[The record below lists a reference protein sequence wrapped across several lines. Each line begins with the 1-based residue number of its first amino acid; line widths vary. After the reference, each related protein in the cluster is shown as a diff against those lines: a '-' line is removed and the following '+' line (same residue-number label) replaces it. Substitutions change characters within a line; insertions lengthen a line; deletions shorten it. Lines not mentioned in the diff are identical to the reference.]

1 MRAVTVLFVA
11 PLAMALAACQPT
23 PAAAPPAAGDDTP
36 VPKAAA
42 SSEHVV
48 FQCGELAVE
57 ATYHGQ
63 ERATVRVAGRTLQLE
78 PEMVASGARFGDA
91 QGNALWTKGD
101 GDGVLSLAGEPDRTC
116 RAGGKDSSA
125 RTIAPARFHA
135 RGNEPGWTAD
145 VEAGIHGGPVLRVE
159 VDYGDRRFEVPT
171 PAQGADGWIGKATD
185 GTDIKLSFQRGACED
200 DMSGE
205 PFEARAM
212 LTVGTRQY
220 HGCGTFAAR

>member
-1 MRAVTVLFVA
+1 MRPVPVLIA
-11 PLAMALAACQPT
+11 ASLGLALVACQPT
-23 PAAAPPAAGDDTP
+23 PAAAPEAADATP
-36 VPKAAA
+36 VPRAAA
-42 SSEHVV
+42 SSERLL

-63 ERATVRVAGRTLQLE
+63 ERATVVVAGRTLQLE
-78 PEMVASGARFGDA
+78 PEVVASGARYGDA
-91 QGNALWTKGD
+91 QGNALWTKGSTE
-101 GDGVLSLAGEPDRTC
+101 GVLSLAGEPDRTC
-116 RAGGKDSSA
+116 TAGAGA
-125 RTIAPARFHA
+125 AQTTAPARFHA

-145 VEAGIHGGPVLRVE
+145 VDAGAQGRPVLRVE
-159 VDYGDRRFEVPT
+159 VDYGERRFEVAT
-171 PAQGADGWIGKATD
+171 PAQGADGWTGKAAD

-212 LTVGTRQY
+212 LAVGTRQY